1 MVIYPTSVDPIHA
14 FLLCG
19 GQSRRMGKDKAT
31 LNYQGDTFEQRI
43 KRMAFE
49 SGVEHIYTVGGKGRD
64 IVDEKP
70 FHGPAA
76 AAISAL
82 TKGVAADELK
92 KLETLL
98 LLPVDMPLLSERVL
112 SRLIECSRNE
122 QRSCFFNRDWF
133 PLAIY
138 QPYRY
143 YNSMNS
149 LLAASTMPSMK
160 ALTRA
165 CEAQSI
171 QLPTSLHHQLINV
184 NTPEEFAYLEKVS

>member
-1 MVIYPTSVDPIHA
+1 MATHSAYFEHVHA

-31 LNYQGDTFEQRI
+31 LSYQGDTFEQRV
-43 KRMAFE
+43 KRMALQ
-49 SGVEHIYTVGGKGRD
+49 SGVKDIFTVGGKGRD

-82 TKGVAADELK
+82 TKGCTTAQLK
-92 KLETLL
+92 QFEILL
-98 LLPVDMPLLSERVL
+98 LLPVDMPLLSNKVL
-112 SRLIECSRNE
+112 RRLIECSIKG
-122 QRSCFFNRDWF
+122 QQSYFFNYDWF

-138 QPYRY
+138 QPFRY
-143 YNSMNS
+143 YDSLNR
-149 LLAASTMPSMK
+149 LLAASPMPSMK
-160 ALTRA
+160 ALARV

-171 QLPTSLHHQLINV
+171 SLPTSLHHQLINV
-184 NTPEEFAYLEKVS
+184 NTPLEFARLAKVS